1 MADSGFEDNEKF
13 LAGLALRRQVLG
25 EEHVERS
32 MAAALEDPF
41 LRPIQQMAVEFGW
54 GQVWNRPG
62 LPLKVRSFLSVA
74 FLAALGKHAE
84 LRSHIRG
91 ALNNGATPEELTEVL
106 LQAAVYCG
114 MPVGLECFRIA
125 KEVLDERGANK
136 GQ

>member
-1 MADSGFEDNEKF
+1 MSDSVFDDNERF
-13 LAGLALRRQVLG
+13 LAGLALRKRVLG
-25 EEHVERS
+25 ESHVEQS
-32 MAAALEDPF
+32 MTAALDDPF
-41 LRPIQQMAVEFGW
+41 LRPIQQMTVEFGW

-84 LRSHIRG
+84 LRTHIRG
-91 ALNNGATPEELTEVL
+91 ALNNGATPEELSEVL

-125 KEVLDERGANK
+125 KEVLDERATE
-136 GQ
+136 